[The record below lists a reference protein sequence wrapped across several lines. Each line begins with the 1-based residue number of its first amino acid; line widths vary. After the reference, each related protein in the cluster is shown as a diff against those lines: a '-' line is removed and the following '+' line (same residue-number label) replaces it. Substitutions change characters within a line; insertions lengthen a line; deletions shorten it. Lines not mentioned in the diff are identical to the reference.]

1 MNTLYAHDGYLNT
14 FMRMRTEAAQREQGR
29 RNWGKGA
36 RVPLVACVPSFTIF
50 VDIEKRVGIENILL
64 ECPPHFWTF
73 RRPWIVVD
81 GSRMGGRKSVLNTTC
96 WKI

>member
-36 RVPLVACVPSFTIF
+36 RVPLVACVPSFPIF
-50 VDIEKRVGIENILL
+50 VYLEKRVGIENILL
-64 ECPPHFWTF
+64 DQERGQMYCCTYVWFTYLLSYF
-73 RRPWIVVD
+73 SCN
-81 GSRMGGRKSVLNTTC
+81 GQ
-96 WKI
+96 